1 MSSARSFCGLPPA
14 IQQCGLQIWYLWIL
28 KAVLWPETRCQRDRF
43 QGKSFRDLMTELETL
58 LLGHSTS
65 QWFSSMLLGAVS
77 GSVAALVSNPFFLL
91 KSRFQ
96 AIGSED
102 VLHQH
107 VHPSLRTVR
116 WTDGPYG
123 SHRFGPLT
131 PHMLETSGLLSWT
144 SAAHRQSWCVL
155 PCQVEPRFSPFRR
168 HPPACQGLGGYYHGL
183 SAFVPRVSAATA
195 VWSSG

>member
-1 MSSARSFCGLPPA
+1 MKH
-14 IQQCGLQIWYLWIL
+14 Q
-28 KAVLWPETRCQRDRF
+28 TRQ
-43 QGKSFRDLMTELETL
+43 RDLMTELGTL

-107 VHPSLRTVR
+107 VHPSLRTAFLDIGRTQAELVCFAMFHCFTHHFSSGTTFFPLPKAPPSMPGPWR
-116 WTDGPYG
+116 LLPWLISLCASGVSCDG
-123 SHRFGPLT
+123 SMEL
-131 PHMLETSGLLSWT
+131 
-144 SAAHRQSWCVL
+144 
-155 PCQVEPRFSPFRR
+155 
-168 HPPACQGLGGYYHGL
+168 
-183 SAFVPRVSAATA
+183 RVSNHLFL
-195 VWSSG
+195 

>member
-1 MSSARSFCGLPPA
+1 
-14 IQQCGLQIWYLWIL
+14 
-28 KAVLWPETRCQRDRF
+28 
-43 QGKSFRDLMTELETL
+43 MTELETV

-116 WTDGPYG
+116 WTDGPMDLTDLG
-123 SHRFGPLT
+123 LWLRTCLRSFCLELRTAFLDIGRTQAELVCFAMFHCFTHHFSSGTTFFPLRKA
-131 PHMLETSGLLSWT
+131 PPFVARALEATT
-144 SAAHRQSWCVL
+144 M
-155 PCQVEPRFSPFRR
+155 
-168 HPPACQGLGGYYHGL
+168 ACQPLCPGCQLLRQYGAQGKQSHGPVAQHNL
-183 SAFVPRVSAATA
+183 KHEIEACH
-195 VWSSG
+195 